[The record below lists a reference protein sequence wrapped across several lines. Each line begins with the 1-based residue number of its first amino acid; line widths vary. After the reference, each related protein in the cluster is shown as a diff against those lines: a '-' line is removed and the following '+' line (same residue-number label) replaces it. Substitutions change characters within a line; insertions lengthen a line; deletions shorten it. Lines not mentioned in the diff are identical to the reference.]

1 MDILLP
7 VLTQMI
13 NISIETFNVPV
24 QIKEAMIRPKL
35 KKESLVHEVYS
46 NFRPISNLKFISKMT
61 ENSVSYQLNYL
72 RDNDLEESLQS
83 AYKTFHSTETA
94 LVKFIM
100 TLFLQLTI
108 SPILFYYS
116 LTCLR
121 LLTPAQ
127 GFAINTKAT
136 RESLQKNL
144 VIHRVK
150 SCRQVKES

>member
-13 NISIETFNVPV
+13 NISIETVNVPV

-46 NFRPISNLKFISKMT
+46 NFRPISYLKFISKMI